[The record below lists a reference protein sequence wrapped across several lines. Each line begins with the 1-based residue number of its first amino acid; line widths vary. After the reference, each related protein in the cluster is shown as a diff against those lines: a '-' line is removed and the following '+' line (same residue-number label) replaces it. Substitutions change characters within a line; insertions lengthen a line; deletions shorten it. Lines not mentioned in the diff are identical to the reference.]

1 MSRTK
6 FFERTAVGAALFLAV
21 ASGSCFAGGGPQ
33 VLPNFVSD
41 RPLVKNPVPKDRVLH
56 GSSSHPFE
64 AANRAAWTFNYD
76 YLDRYGLRPV
86 AHSYVDYVPKPIVT
100 GVHNFLSNIR
110 EVNNTVNNLAVA
122 EFTDSAVSLGRFVVN
137 STIGLLGL
145 FDVATHLGMEQKRM
159 TFGTVLGKW
168 GVNNGP
174 YMQIPFVTMQTP
186 RNIVGTLVDE
196 SYMPWS
202 QIDWGWRIAYVALSV
217 LDTRADL
224 IAHEE
229 MIDNSV
235 DPYITSRDFYLQ
247 YVEGQVIGKEGIIE
261 AQKAKDLEDQK
272 NLDSYMD
279 EIDE

>member
-56 GSSSHPFE
+56 GSSSDPFE

-122 EFTDSAVSLGRFVVN
+122 EFTDYSPRHGAETHDFRHGAGKMGRKQRSVHA
-137 STIGLLGL
+137 
-145 FDVATHLGMEQKRM
+145 D
-159 TFGTVLGKW
+159 
-168 GVNNGP
+168 
-174 YMQIPFVTMQTP
+174 PFCHH
-186 RNIVGTLVDE
+186 
-196 SYMPWS
+196 
-202 QIDWGWRIAYVALSV
+202 
-217 LDTRADL
+217 ADS
-224 IAHEE
+224 EK
-229 MIDNSV
+229 
-235 DPYITSRDFYLQ
+235 YCRDS
-247 YVEGQVIGKEGIIE
+247 GG
-261 AQKAKDLEDQK
+261 
-272 NLDSYMD
+272 
-279 EIDE
+279 